1 MSHAVS
7 KNAPFATYSAHVAAR
22 AATTARALQET
33 GFDRLL
39 IHSGTPFT
47 YFADDNDAPFHSTP
61 AFTHWAPVEGPH
73 HILDVAPGRRPRLVR
88 VQPLDFWYA
97 APAPAPDFV
106 RAEFD
111 VVEVATPA
119 AAWREIGAPGLHAAF
134 VGAAAEEAREH
145 GIASAGLNPRALVA
159 RLDWER
165 TYKSEWE
172 VDALLAATA
181 KAAPAHRAAE
191 AAFRAGAPEI
201 EIHHAYLAAL
211 GDVEGALPYT
221 TIVGLDH
228 HAATLHYHGKSGR
241 EAKKA
246 RVFLI
251 DAGATARGY
260 ASDITRTYVAPGADP
275 VFVRL
280 LEGMKTLQSHLCEA
294 SRPGRS
300 YVDLHFD
307 AHRGVGALLAET
319 GVLRI
324 PAGEAFEKG
333 LTYPF
338 LPHGLGHLL
347 GIQVHDVAGR
357 QVDREGT
364 IAPPPVRHPALR
376 TTRVI
381 EERMVFTIEPGLY
394 FIPMLLEPFRA
405 GAHSAAF
412 DWALVDRLV
421 PSGGIRIEDNIL
433 VGTDSNRNLTREFLP
448 D

>member
-1 MSHAVS
+1 MAEP
-7 KNAPFATYSAHVAAR
+7 ATAGRFAAYSAHVAAR

-39 IHSGTPFT
+39 IHSGAPFT

-61 AFTHWAPVEGPH
+61 EFTHWAPVEGPYH
-73 HILDVAPGRRPRLVR
+73 LLDVAPGRRPRLVR
-88 VQPLDFWYA
+88 VQLRDFWYA
-97 APAPAPDFV
+97 PPAPAPDFV
-106 RAEFD
+106 RGEFD

-119 AAWREIGAPGLHAAF
+119 AAWKEIGAPGPRAAF
-134 VGAAAEEAREH
+134 LGAAAGEAREH
-145 GIASAGLNPRALVA
+145 GVAPEGLNPAALVA

-165 TYKSEWE
+165 TFKSDWE

-201 EIHHAYLAAL
+201 EIHHAYLSAL
-211 GDVEGALPYT
+211 GDIEASLPYT

-241 EAKKA
+241 GTTKA

-251 DAGATARGY
+251 DAGATACGY

-275 VFVRL
+275 AFVSL
-280 LEGMKTLQSHLCEA
+280 LDGMKALQARLCAA

-300 YVDLHFD
+300 YVDLHLET
-307 AHRGVGALLAET
+307 HRGVAALLAET
-319 GVLRI
+319 GVLKV
-324 PAGEAFEKG
+324 PADEAFEKG
-333 LTYPF
+333 LTVPF

-364 IAPPPVRHPALR
+364 IAPPPTLHPALR
-376 TTRVI
+376 TTRAI

-405 GAHSAAF
+405 GPHAASF
-412 DWALVDRLV
+412 DWTLVDRLV
-421 PSGGIRIEDNIL
+421 PSGGIRIEDNVF
-433 VGTDSNRNLTREFLP
+433 VGPAANRNLTREFLP